1 MTYPTT
7 PFQPSLR
14 EKLLRPAFG
23 LAAAFATAATLGL
36 AVVTPATLAPAGADA
51 DVYASARPQAGPP
64 TEVAILPRTI
74 EVVAR
79 RTKAAQAPSPYLPA
93 TFRPRG

>member
-7 PFQPSLR
+7 QFQLSMSER
-14 EKLLRPAFG
+14 LLRPAFG
-23 LAAAFATAATLGL
+23 LAAVFATAATLGL
-36 AVVTPATLAPAGADA
+36 AVVTPATLAPAGTNAEA
-51 DVYASARPQAGPP
+51 YANARPLAATP

-79 RTKAAQAPSPYLPA
+79 RTKAARAPSPYLPA
-93 TFRPRG
+93 TYRPRG